1 MSTEYNPRKQ
11 YQNRRRKYL
20 EFMGPVPDIQGEL
33 VLVCPLRHPLCGSGL
48 FIPASSS
55 PGVYTYRF
63 GPGKRGAAQEPCCHD
78 LWFYRFGYVRFAAK
92 CG

>member
-1 MSTEYNPRKQ
+1 MSTEYNPENNIRIEEESALNLWDLFQIFKANW
-11 YQNRRRKYL
+11 YW
-20 EFMGPVPDIQGEL
+20 F
-33 VLVCPLRHPLCGSGL
+33 VLSVIPLCGSGL

-63 GPGKRGAAQEPCCHD
+63 GSGKRRAAQEPCCHD